1 MKVNNLFIISIL
13 PGLAMFGCKP
23 VINEFAFHPDT
34 ENVISASKLPDE
46 IQEITISTADKV
58 SITSLYLPSTK
69 SDKLLIYFHG
79 NAGNIYHRIP
89 SLLQLHQFGIN
100 VIGVSYRG
108 YGKSE
113 GEPSEEGVYLD
124 GKAVFRY
131 AVEQLAFPKENI
143 IILGRSIGTT
153 VAINTAQNKQIGGVI
168 LITPLTNGK
177 EQAEAAGLGAISLLA
192 GSSFDNITKIGNIKS
207 PLLVIHGTND
217 QVIPFSMGKEIFD
230 RAKVKK
236 KFVKIE
242 GANHN
247 NLHDDYGKKYWLPI
261 IRFIKNVST

>member
-1 MKVNNLFIISIL
+1 ML
-13 PGLAMFGCKP
+13 GCKP
-23 VINEFAFHPDT
+23 VINELAFHPDT
-34 ENVISASKLPDE
+34 ENVIPANKLPDE

-58 SITSLYLPSTK
+58 SITSLYLPSTE
-69 SDKLLIYFHG
+69 SDKLIIYFHG

-100 VIGVSYRG
+100 VLGVSYRG

-124 GKAVFRY
+124 GKAIY
-131 AVEQLAFPKENI
+131 QHAVEQLAFPKENI

-177 EQAEAAGLGAISLLA
+177 EQAEAAGLGAISSLA
-192 GSSFDNITKIGNIKS
+192 GSSFDNSAKIENIKS

-217 QVIPFSMGKEIFD
+217 QVIPFSMGKDIFD

-247 NLHDDYGKKYWLPI
+247 NLHDDYQQEYWLPI
-261 IRFIKNVST
+261 LRFIKNLSA